1 MKRPVLFLLVVAV
14 SLAGCQT
21 FMPAFTRMKPAYE
34 ELPADALKESAL
46 KIERAIQDGTP
57 PELADTP
64 ALTLHAPPI
73 QQAIQTRVS
82 RAALVNE
89 LLDKGFA
96 WERQN
101 GHLYI
106 IRNREYKQATTRR
119 ERDRNALIVTGEWD
133 DRWMLYE
140 QLRKVNDFPPKSLSA
155 IQRIFHEARL
165 EVMKTGQ
172 LYETGDGDPA
182 PKQ

>member
-1 MKRPVLFLLVVAV
+1 MKRPTLFLLIGCV

-21 FMPAFTRMKPAYE
+21 FIPAFTRLKPAYG
-34 ELPADALKESAL
+34 ELPVEALKESAVA
-46 KIERAIQDGTP
+46 IERAIQDGTA
-57 PELADTP
+57 PELIDTP
-64 ALTLHAPPI
+64 TLTYNAAPI
-73 QQAIQTRVS
+73 QQAVQTRVS

-89 LLDKGFA
+89 LPDKGYA
-96 WERQN
+96 WERRN

-106 IRNREYKQATTRR
+106 IRNREYKRATTRR

-140 QLRKVNDFPPKSLSA
+140 QLLKVNRFPQKSLSA

-165 EVMKTGQ
+165 EAMKTGQ
-172 LYETGDGDPA
+172 LYETVAGDPA
-182 PKQ
+182 PK

>member
-1 MKRPVLFLLVVAV
+1 MVLFM
-14 SLAGCQT
+14 GCQT
-21 FMPAFTRMKPAYE
+21 FMPAFTSMRPDYD
-34 ELPADALKESAL
+34 ELPAETLRETA
-46 KIERAIQDGTP
+46 IEIETAIQAAKV
-57 PELADTP
+57 PELTNKPNLILDAP
-64 ALTLHAPPI
+64 AI
-73 QQAIQTRVS
+73 QQAIATRVS
-82 RAALVNE
+82 RIELVNE

-140 QLRKVNDFPPKSLSA
+140 QLRKVNNFPPKTLTA
-155 IQRIFHEARL
+155 IQRIFHEARA
-165 EVMKTGQ
+165 EAMKTGQ
-172 LYETGDGDPA
+172 LFENEEGDPV